1 MTNIFEYAPVVDFE
15 KHVFWQYNNS
25 PHLKS
30 YVSQK
35 ESWYKTNQS
44 DFWSDWIKNVLTIST
59 ANDYGLA
66 VWGNL
71 LQTPRT
77 WVINGDNVTLTTQQ
91 YRTLL
96 IARLRLLSIRGTVE
110 EINELLSFLF
120 ANYGKAYVIDNHDM
134 TITYKF
140 NFNLTNLQL
149 EILRHLTLLPRP
161 AGVEMEV
168 IAVSKNVFGF
178 NGSGCQPFN
187 QAPFAVYSNIL

>member
-1 MTNIFEYAPVVDFE
+1 MSNIFEYTPSIDFE
-15 KHVFWQYNNS
+15 KHIFWQYNDAEN
-25 PHLKS
+25 LKKL
-30 YVSQK
+30 VSQK
-35 ESWYKTNQS
+35 QDWYKTNQE
-44 DFWSDWIKNVLTIST
+44 DFWTNWVQNVLTISS

-66 VWGNL
+66 IWGNL

-77 WVINGDNVTLTTQQ
+77 WLVNGENVTLTTQQ

-96 IARLRLLSIRGTVE
+96 IARLRLLSIKGTVE
-110 EINELLSFLF
+110 EINEILNFLF
-120 ANYGKAYVIDNHDM
+120 SQYGRAYVIDNQDM

-140 NFNLTNLQL
+140 NFNLTDLQL
-149 EILRHLTLLPRP
+149 EILRNLTLLPRP

-178 NGSGCQPFN
+178 NGSEAQPFD

>member
-1 MTNIFEYAPVVDFE
+1 MSNIFEYTPNIDFE

-25 PHLKS
+25 PNINSL
-30 YVSQK
+30 VSQK
-35 ESWYKTNQS
+35 QDWYIENHQN
-44 DFWSDWIKNVLTIST
+44 FWQNWITNVLTLST

-77 WVINGDNVTLTTQQ
+77 WKINGENVTLTTQQ

-110 EINELLSFLF
+110 EINGILNFLF
-120 ANYGKAYVIDNHDM
+120 KNYGKAWVIDNYDM
-134 TITYKF
+134 TITYRF
-140 NFNLTNLQL
+140 NFTLTDLQL
-149 EILRHLTLLPRP
+149 EILRNLTLLPRP
-161 AGVEMEV
+161 AGVEMQV
-168 IAVSKNVFGF
+168 IAVSNDVFGF

>member
-1 MTNIFEYAPVVDFE
+1 MSNIFEYTPNIDFE

-25 PHLKS
+25 PNINSL
-30 YVSQK
+30 VSQK
-35 ESWYKTNQS
+35 QDWYIKNHQN
-44 DFWSDWIKNVLTIST
+44 FWQDWITNVLTLST

-77 WVINGDNVTLTTQQ
+77 WKINGENVTLTTQQ

-110 EINELLSFLF
+110 EINGILNFLF
-120 ANYGKAYVIDNHDM
+120 KNYGKAWVIDNHDM
-134 TITYKF
+134 TITYRF
-140 NFNLTNLQL
+140 NFTLTDLQL
-149 EILRHLTLLPRP
+149 EILRNLTLLPRP
-161 AGVEMEV
+161 AGVEMQV
-168 IAVSKNVFGF
+168 IAVGNDVFGF
-178 NGSGCQPFN
+178 NGSTCQPFN

>member
-1 MTNIFEYAPVVDFE
+1 MSNIFEYTPNIDFE

-25 PHLKS
+25 PNINSL
-30 YVSQK
+30 VSQK
-35 ESWYKTNQS
+35 QDWYIENHQN
-44 DFWSDWIKNVLTIST
+44 FWQDWITNVLTLST

-77 WVINGDNVTLTTQQ
+77 WKINGENVTLTTQQ

-110 EINELLSFLF
+110 EINGILNFLF
-120 ANYGKAYVIDNHDM
+120 KNYGKAWVIDNYDM
-134 TITYKF
+134 TITYRF
-140 NFNLTNLQL
+140 NFNLTDLQL
-149 EILRHLTLLPRP
+149 EILRNLTLLPRP

-168 IAVSKNVFGF
+168 IAVGNDVFGF
-178 NGSGCQPFN
+178 NGSGAQPFN

>member
-1 MTNIFEYAPVVDFE
+1 MSNIFEYTPNIDFE
-15 KHVFWQYNNS
+15 KHIFWQYNNS
-25 PHLKS
+25 PHINSLVNQKQNW
-30 YVSQK
+30 YVI
-35 ESWYKTNQS
+35 NQQN
-44 DFWSDWIKNVLTIST
+44 FWMDWITNVLTIST

-77 WVINGDNVTLTTQQ
+77 WKINGENVTLTTEQ

-110 EINELLSFLF
+110 EINGILKFLF
-120 ANYGKAYVIDNHDM
+120 RNYGKAWVVDNYNM
-134 TITYKF
+134 TITYRF
-140 NFNLTNLQL
+140 NFTLTDLQI
-149 EILRHLTLLPRP
+149 EILKNLTLLPRP

-168 IAVSKNVFGF
+168 LAVGNNVFGF
-178 NGSGCQPFN
+178 NGSTCQPFD

>member
-1 MTNIFEYAPVVDFE
+1 MSNIFEYTPSIDFE

-25 PHLKS
+25 PNINSL
-30 YVSQK
+30 VSQK
-35 ESWYKTNQS
+35 QDWYIENHQN
-44 DFWSDWIKNVLTIST
+44 FWQNWITNVLTLST

-77 WVINGDNVTLTTQQ
+77 WKINGENVTLTTQQ

-110 EINELLSFLF
+110 EINGILNFLF
-120 ANYGKAYVIDNHDM
+120 KNYGKAWVIDNYDM
-134 TITYKF
+134 TITYRF
-140 NFNLTNLQL
+140 NFTLTDLQL
-149 EILRHLTLLPRP
+149 EILRNLTLLPRP

-168 IAVSKNVFGF
+168 IAVGNNVFGF

>member
-1 MTNIFEYAPVVDFE
+1 MSNIFEYTPNIDFE

-25 PHLKS
+25 PNINSL
-30 YVSQK
+30 VSQK
-35 ESWYKTNQS
+35 QDWYIENHQN
-44 DFWSDWIKNVLTIST
+44 FWQDWITNVLTLST

-77 WVINGDNVTLTTQQ
+77 WKINGENVTLTTQQ

-110 EINELLSFLF
+110 EINGILNFLF
-120 ANYGKAYVIDNHDM
+120 KNYGKAWVIDNYDM
-134 TITYKF
+134 TITYRF
-140 NFNLTNLQL
+140 NFNLTDLQL
-149 EILRHLTLLPRP
+149 EILRNLTLLPRP

-168 IAVSKNVFGF
+168 IAVGNDVFGF
-178 NGSGCQPFN
+178 DGSGAQPFN

>member
-1 MTNIFEYAPVVDFE
+1 MANIFEHTPSIDFE
-15 KHVFWQYNNS
+15 KHIFWQYNNA

-35 ESWYKTNQS
+35 EDWYKENQKK
-44 DFWSDWIKNVLTIST
+44 FWTDWVENVLTIST

-77 WVINGDNVTLTTQQ
+77 WSVNGENITLSTQQ
-91 YRTLL
+91 YKTLL

-120 ANYGKAYVIDNHDM
+120 ANYGKAYVVDNHDM

-140 NFNLTNLQL
+140 NFNLTDLQI
-149 EILRHLTLLPRP
+149 EILRNLTLLPRP
-161 AGVEMEV
+161 AGVKMIV
-168 IAVSKNVFGF
+168 IASGKNVFGF

-187 QAPFAVYSNIL
+187 QAPFAVYSNVL

>member
-1 MTNIFEYAPVVDFE
+1 MSNIFEYNPAVDFE

-25 PHLKS
+25 PNINSL
-30 YVSQK
+30 VNQK
-35 ESWYKTNQS
+35 QDWYTENQS
-44 DFWSDWIKNVLTIST
+44 QFWDDWIKNVLTLST

-66 VWGNL
+66 IWGNL

-77 WVINGDNVTLTTQQ
+77 WKINGENVTLTTQQ

-110 EINELLSFLF
+110 EINGLLNFLF
-120 ANYGKAYVIDNHDM
+120 KDSGKAWVIDNYNM
-134 TITYKF
+134 TITYRF
-140 NFNLTNLQL
+140 NFRVTDLQL
-149 EILRHLTLLPRP
+149 EILRNLTLLPRP

-168 IAVSKNVFGF
+168 IASDNIVFGF
-178 NGSGCQPFN
+178 NGSGAQPFN

>member
-1 MTNIFEYAPVVDFE
+1 MSNIFGYTPNIDFE

-25 PHLKS
+25 PNINSL
-30 YVSQK
+30 VSRKQD
-35 ESWYKTNQS
+35 WYIENHQN
-44 DFWSDWIKNVLTIST
+44 FWQDWITNVLTLST

-77 WVINGDNVTLTTQQ
+77 WKINDENVRVTTQQ

-110 EINELLSFLF
+110 EINGILNFLF
-120 ANYGKAYVIDNHDM
+120 KNYGKAWVIDNYDM
-134 TITYKF
+134 TITYRF
-140 NFNLTNLQL
+140 NFTLTDLQL
-149 EILRHLTLLPRP
+149 EILRNLTLLPRP

-168 IAVSKNVFGF
+168 IAVGNDVFGF

>member
-1 MTNIFEYAPVVDFE
+1 MSNIFEYTPNIDFE

-25 PHLKS
+25 PSINSL
-30 YVSQK
+30 VSQK
-35 ESWYKTNQS
+35 QEWYIENHQI
-44 DFWSDWIKNVLTIST
+44 FWQNWITNVLTLST

-71 LQTPRT
+71 LKTPRT
-77 WVINGDNVTLTTQQ
+77 WKINGESVTLTTQQ

-110 EINELLSFLF
+110 EINGILNFLF
-120 ANYGKAYVIDNHDM
+120 KNYGKAWVIDNYDM
-134 TITYKF
+134 TITYRF
-140 NFNLTNLQL
+140 NFTLTDLQL
-149 EILRHLTLLPRP
+149 EILRNLTLLPRP
-161 AGVEMEV
+161 AGVEMQV
-168 IAVSKNVFGF
+168 IAVGNNVFGF

>member
-1 MTNIFEYAPVVDFE
+1 MSNIFEYTPNIDFE

-25 PHLKS
+25 PNINSL
-30 YVSQK
+30 VSQK
-35 ESWYKTNQS
+35 QDWYIENHQN
-44 DFWSDWIKNVLTIST
+44 FWRNWITNVLTLST

-77 WVINGDNVTLTTQQ
+77 WKINGENVTLTTQQ

-110 EINELLSFLF
+110 EINGILNFLF
-120 ANYGKAYVIDNHDM
+120 KNYGKAWVIDNYDM
-134 TITYKF
+134 TITYRF
-140 NFNLTNLQL
+140 NFTLTDLQL
-149 EILRHLTLLPRP
+149 EILRNLTLLPRP
-161 AGVEMEV
+161 AGVEMQV
-168 IAVSKNVFGF
+168 IAVGNDVFGF
-178 NGSGCQPFN
+178 NGSTCQPFN